1 MHGRKNVEKRL
12 TVLLR
17 ANGDD
22 LRWCAFATQR
32 SGCDVDVI
40 KSVGL
45 KLLQRI
51 LRHRRNRSMTAIGG
65 EMGNEDDDERS
76 HFRTRP
82 DTRHKMRLV
91 RVFP

>member
-1 MHGRKNVEKRL
+1 MKKVEKRL

-22 LRWCAFATQR
+22 LRWGAFATQR

-51 LRHRRNRSMTAIGG
+51 LRHRRDRTMTANGG
-65 EMGNEDDDERS
+65 RKREMRMMMNVYNSEKKNG
-76 HFRTRP
+76 
-82 DTRHKMRLV
+82 RLAG
-91 RVFP
+91 